1 MFDNINEIFNP
12 EQQQLKTRSMK
23 IPTQQKLKE
32 IQEQQEKHQIK
43 LSKLSL
49 LEEDENEKEEDPY
62 LILKNYYTQIKST
75 VLQIQKNFIGKKKG
89 SLNKEQ
95 TDRLYKLILSCNFVI
110 GIILNYKPISYNK
123 INISTFLTG
132 QII

>member
-49 LEEDENEKEEDPY
+49 LFFTLN
-62 LILKNYYTQIKST
+62 
-75 VLQIQKNFIGKKKG
+75 IGDIS
-89 SLNKEQ
+89 SL
-95 TDRLYKLILSCNFVI
+95 
-110 GIILNYKPISYNK
+110 
-123 INISTFLTG
+123 
-132 QII
+132 